1 MANTDQ
7 KLVVTELDFAQIK
20 TNLKN
25 FLRDQSEFTDF
36 DFEASGM
43 STLLDVLA
51 YNTHYMA
58 YYNNM
63 IANEMFLDTAILR
76 DSVVSHAKMLGYTPV
91 SSVAPRA
98 TVNLQITRPTGDTT
112 ASLTLPRFTRFQSTP
127 LNGISYTF
135 VNTEAKTTNYDPTCN
150 RFCFDNLYIYQGQP
164 LTYTFTYNPTN
175 NPSASFE
182 LPDDG
187 IDTNTME
194 VLVQESS
201 TSIKTERYTLST
213 DATTVSS
220 NAAVYYL
227 DETRNGKYKIYFGD
241 GVLGKSLTSGNIV
254 IVNYVRT
261 DGAAANKSNAFSLVD
276 SVGGFTTSIIYPIKA
291 ASGGT
296 AQESISKI
304 RFSAPKAY
312 VSNNRGVTKEDL
324 IALINKNYPYFEA
337 VNVWGGEENDPPIY
351 GRVFIAAKPTLGFE
365 ITESE
370 KLDVINNI
378 IKPVSVVTII
388 PEFVDVDYNYLN
400 IFAEVFYDKTK
411 TTRSA
416 DSVKSIVRGA
426 IVNYKDSDLDNFNGR
441 FKISKLLRNIDDS
454 ESSIQYSDAV
464 TLIEKRFIPQV
475 GAARNYTIDFGT
487 SISRED
493 PSYRIYST
501 PAFRQYD
508 SEGVLRKCFFEET
521 EGTSS
526 GVESIDIVAGTTQSS
541 YEITTSMINSGTA
554 PFITIN
560 GDGVGAN
567 AYPVIVNGKIKQVIV
582 DKPGI
587 NYTTATALLY
597 YQDKVD
603 TTASF
608 SVNIQGRY
616 GVLRSYFFDNNNIK
630 TTLNAEAGTIDY
642 LLGKIVLNQ
651 FDPVSIEDPLKIF
664 RIVAKPETNNFES
677 ARSRIITI
685 DDGDINAINI
695 TVKSID

>member
-20 TNLKN
+20 NNLKN

-43 STLLDVLA
+43 STLLDILA

-98 TVNLQITRPTGDTT
+98 TINLQITRPNGDTT

-127 LNGISYTF
+127 LNGVSYTF
-135 VNTEAKTTNYDPTCN
+135 VNTQAKTTNYDPTCN

-164 LTYTFTYNPTN
+164 LTYTFTYNATN
-175 NPSASFE
+175 NPTASFE

-187 IDTNTME
+187 IDSNTME
-194 VLVQESS
+194 VLVQESA
-201 TSIKTERYTLST
+201 TSLKTERFTLST

-227 DETRNGKYKIYFGD
+227 DESRNGKYKIYFGD
-241 GVLGKSLTSGNIV
+241 GVLGKNLVNGNIV
-254 IVNYVRT
+254 IVNYIRT

-276 SVGGFTTSIIYPIKA
+276 SVGGFTSSIVYPIKA
-291 ASGGT
+291 ASGGA
-296 AQESISKI
+296 AQESVSKI

-351 GRVFIAAKPTLGFE
+351 GKVFIAAKPTLGFE
-365 ITESE
+365 ITDSE

-378 IKPVSVVTII
+378 IKPVSVVTVI

-416 DSVKSIVRGA
+416 DSLKAIVRNA
-426 IVNYKDSDLDNFNGR
+426 VVNYKDADLDNFNSR
-441 FKISKLLRNIDDS
+441 FKLSKLLRNIDDS
-454 ESSIQYSDAV
+454 EESISYSDAV

-475 GAARNYTIDFGT
+475 GAARNYTLDFGT

-501 PAFRQYD
+501 PAFKQFD
-508 SEGVLRKCFFEET
+508 SDGALRKCFFEET
-521 EGTSS
+521 PGTSS
-526 GVESIDIVAGTTQSS
+526 GIESIEIVTATNNYLTTPTLS
-541 YEITTSMINSGTA
+541 
-554 PFITIN
+554 IN

-567 AYPVIVNGKIKQVIV
+567 AYPVIVNGKITQIII
-582 DKPGI
+582 DKPGV
-587 NYTTATALLY
+587 NYTTATAILY
-597 YQDKVD
+597 YQDEVD

-616 GVLRSYFFDNNNIK
+616 GVIRSYFFDDNNIK
-630 TTLNAEAGTIDY
+630 TTLNAEAGVVDY
-642 LLGKIVLNQ
+642 QLGQITLQQ
-651 FDPVSIEDPLKIF
+651 FDPFSIEDPLKIF

-685 DDGDINAINI
+685 DENDQNAITIN
-695 TVKSID
+695 VKALD